1 MASQPEVLGHAFNFS
16 TEIQVTALQMV
27 ERVLRLMGSEQK
39 PDIRGEACH
48 EIKHQYLSA
57 AKARR
62 MLNWAPKYQLDEALL
77 ETIAWYRD
85 YFDSLIGIKEAS
97 DDLGRSRRAA

>member
-1 MASQPEVLGHAFNFS
+1 MARDDVIWGHAFNFS

-27 ERVLRLMGSEQK
+27 QRVLRLVGADLE
-39 PDIRGEACH
+39 PDVRGEASH

-62 MLNWAPKYQLDEALL
+62 LLHWAPRYELDDALN

-85 YFDSLIGIKEAS
+85 YFGSRDRAPEEGH
-97 DDLGRSRRAA
+97 DRRRAGRAA